1 MAFSKPVQRLKT
13 AKEAWVGIVRTLYM
27 LFAFPVLLL
36 MGIAMLAMT
45 TSSRSNHRLPG
56 DGLGT
61 MIIWAAILLSLGI
74 FVHGIRSRKRIL
86 TSITAAMRDPGY
98 FSPSEGY
105 EYFQQ
110 NAGKYLGID
119 TRNGTILY
127 VHRIR
132 KGQVDVV
139 ALTMN
144 DWTNCEVEG
153 RNIFRLYTRFVDLPR
168 IEINTPWAERWYDTI
183 GAMKHKQYS
192 TPEPF
197 PLRVAKLVEKLER
210 ENDIQIPRLA

>member
-1 MAFSKPVQRLKT
+1 MAFSKPIQRLKT
-13 AKEAWVGIVRTLYM
+13 PGEAWSGIIRTLYM
-27 LFAFPVLLL
+27 FFAFPVLLL

-56 DGLGT
+56 DLLGT
-61 MIIWAAILLSLGI
+61 TILWVAIFLSVGVFI
-74 FVHGIRSRKRIL
+74 FGIRNRRQIL
-86 TSITAAMRDPGY
+86 KNITAAMRDQEY
-98 FSPSEGY
+98 FAPSEGY

-110 NAGKYLGID
+110 SAGKYLGID

-132 KGQVDVV
+132 QGQVDVV

-168 IEINTPWAERWYDTI
+168 LEINTPWAERWYDTI

-197 PLRVAKLVEKLER
+197 PLHVAKLVEKLER